1 MLESLSY
8 TGIGGKRSAG
18 FGRFEAVEG
27 KMPESLRKKLTDT
40 GKMSILLSTALP
52 QKQQLEKVLEEATYT
67 LIRRGG
73 FIDSQNLKDGPK
85 RKKDLYVFA
94 PGSCFKTTFSGQ
106 LEEEETGGEHSV
118 FRYEKALFLGVNL

>member
-18 FGRFEAVEG
+18 FGRFKAVEG

-40 GKMSILLSTALP
+40 GKMNILLSTALP

-85 RKKDLYVFA
+85 RKRYI
-94 PGSCFKTTFSGQ
+94 CFCSG
-106 LEEEETGGEHSV
+106 
-118 FRYEKALFLGVNL
+118 FLF